1 MAARCQGLDP
11 LSFIPC
17 RDRCES
23 ESRVEAE
30 AQATAGARAAAGSQR
45 ALEGGETAVLQHSDA
60 ITLSEHA
67 LQSFYDSCHAA
78 PVSAGRTQAQA
89 SAACFERHSRVET
102 EMAAIRSRATA
113 CVTRCRRAPGDG
125 SYCRN
130 GCYHT
135 EAEGLRNQ
143 VNTLRRPSSSPSLSR
158 GVAAPAARTP
168 PIAPAPVCTTPYAS
182 EGSQIVPCCT
192 FNWGGVLHRGE
203 AFNNFSV
210 ARRILEERWNS
221 FPSTVRGARD
231 LCDTHGLVRNWRANR
246 ARAHCGNS
254 SAARRSLR
262 QAEVLACVCGNGNA
276 SSQGGP
282 LHRGDDDR
290 AACNRI
296 SSPILLQN
304 AASGSHRG
312 EVEPHHHSGG
322 HHGKGAN

>member
-1 MAARCQGLDP
+1 MIRFFFLTILTSTLGWADAEVDTRAGTTRLFGNCMAARCQGLDP

-143 VNTLRRPSSSPSLSR
+143 VNTLRRPSSSQSP
-158 GVAAPAARTP
+158 GPVGAAPATRTSL
-168 PIAPAPVCTTPYAS
+168 PAPTSVCTTPYTGQ
-182 EGSQIVPCCT
+182 GSQIVPCCT

-203 AFNNFSV
+203 AFRDFTA
-210 ARRILEERWNS
+210 ARRIL
-221 FPSTVRGARD
+221 
-231 LCDTHGLVRNWRANR
+231 
-246 ARAHCGNS
+246 
-254 SAARRSLR
+254 
-262 QAEVLACVCGNGNA
+262 
-276 SSQGGP
+276 
-282 LHRGDDDR
+282 
-290 AACNRI
+290 
-296 SSPILLQN
+296 
-304 AASGSHRG
+304 
-312 EVEPHHHSGG
+312 
-322 HHGKGAN
+322 